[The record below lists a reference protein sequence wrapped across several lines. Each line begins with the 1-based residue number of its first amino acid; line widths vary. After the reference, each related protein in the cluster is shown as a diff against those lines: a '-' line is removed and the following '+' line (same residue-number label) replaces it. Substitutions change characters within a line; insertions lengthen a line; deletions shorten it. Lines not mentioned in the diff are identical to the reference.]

1 MKSLSKSPV
10 ILLYKCWQYLRV
22 NITVEGKRNLGA
34 VIGSTEYFDEYV
46 KDLVKD
52 WNKHLAFASRFKSKL
67 NYFLRTIT
75 NIRYL
80 LLLLERTIRNKFIP
94 AVTGG
99 HICSDKE
106 RVLFSL
112 PTRHGGLVISIFHET
127 AKTELMNPS
136 KITSQLAALI

>member
-1 MKSLSKSPV
+1 MEQAT
-10 ILLYKCWQYLRV
+10 YNFV
-22 NITVEGKRNLGA
+22 NYCIN
-34 VIGSTEYFDEYV
+34 STAY
-46 KDLVKD
+46 
-52 WNKHLAFASRFKSKL
+52 LAFASRFKSKL

-127 AKTELMNPS
+127 AETELMNSS
-136 KITSQLAALI
+136 KITSQLAALIKKVYSTDRR

>member
-1 MKSLSKSPV
+1 M
-10 ILLYKCWQYLRV
+10 
-22 NITVEGKRNLGA
+22 NITVEGA
-34 VIGSTEYFDEYV
+34 VIGSTQYCDKYV

-52 WNKHLAFASRFKSKL
+52 WNKQLTTYCINSTAYLAFASRFKSKL

-80 LLLLERTIRNKFIP
+80 LLLLERKIRNKFIP

-112 PTRHGGLVISIFHET
+112 PTRHSGLVISIFHET
-127 AKTELMNPS
+127 VKTELMNSS
-136 KITSQLAALI
+136 KITSQLAALIKKVYSTDRR